1 MRTGSA
7 ILGLITAGLVSVM
20 GERWVQVWSDEF
32 NGGSV
37 DRNKWHYEIG
47 GGGWG
52 NNEMEYYTDRT

>member
-52 NNEMEYYTDRT
+52 NNEM